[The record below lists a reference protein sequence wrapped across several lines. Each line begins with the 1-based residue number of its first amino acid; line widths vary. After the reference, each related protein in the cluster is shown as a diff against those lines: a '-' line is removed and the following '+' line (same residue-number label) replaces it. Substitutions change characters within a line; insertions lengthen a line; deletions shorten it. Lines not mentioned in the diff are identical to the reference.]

1 MSLHIDTTDG
11 VKVTE
16 RGVPIDAARVAVH
29 DRTDAQGTHRVV
41 VVDGRER
48 MSWLLEPSAAQNAE
62 FMRARAER
70 ASAVARE
77 ALDRRI
83 AARQRLDAARALLVA
98 EPGNVA
104 LAARVE
110 ELAREESERIARG

>member
-29 DRTDAQGTHRVV
+29 DRADAQGTHRVV

-62 FMRARAER
+62 FMHARSEHARAVE
-70 ASAVARE
+70 RE
-77 ALDRRI
+77 ALDARI
-83 AARQRLDAARALLVA
+83 AAKIRRDAAA
-98 EPGNVA
+98 A
-104 LAARVE
+104 LAAVE
-110 ELAREESERIARG
+110 TDPNVRADLLNIANSTPGGVNG